1 MANPGKTSSPSVLAG
16 QTKIEMSE
24 TNGANGGPAGPMSTQ
39 SEVLLVGSL
48 GIRLMGLYLAV
59 LPTLILY
66 MLVAAWM
73 PVPNDAGTRTVTLFW
88 WDPIT
93 LGVDAWL
100 FLIVL
105 LAGGLGGY
113 VHTATSFSDYVG
125 NRKLTR
131 SWLWWLL
138 LRAPIGI
145 VLALIFY
152 LVLRGG
158 LLTAI
163 DDGRAL
169 NPYGFAAIA
178 AMVGMFSKQATD
190 KLREL
195 FDTLFKT
202 DSDAGRGDKLKSPQP
217 SLTSFDPPTVV
228 TGVFDQVVTAI
239 GTNFVSQ
246 SVVRIG
252 GASRKTH
259 FKGET
264 RLIFELVDADVA
276 TARQLDISVVNP
288 APGGGESDNRPLTVA

>member
-1 MANPGKTSSPSVLAG
+1 MEMG
-16 QTKIEMSE
+16 Q
-24 TNGANGGPAGPMSTQ
+24 TNGAKGDDARTMSTQ
-39 SEVLLVGSL
+39 SELMLVGSR
-48 GIRLMGLYLAV
+48 GIRLMGVYLAV
-59 LPTLILY
+59 LPALIIYL
-66 MLVAAWM
+66 LVAAWM
-73 PVPNDAGTRTVTLFW
+73 PVPNNAGTRSVTWFW
-88 WDPIT
+88 WESIT
-93 LGVDAWL
+93 VGVDAWL

-113 VHTATSFSDYVG
+113 VHTATSFADYVG

-163 DDGRAL
+163 DDGKTL

-202 DSDAGRGDKLKSPQP
+202 DSDAGRGDKLTSPQP
-217 SLTSFDPPTVV
+217 NLASFEPPTVV
-228 TGVFDQVVTAI
+228 TRGSDQVVTAI
-239 GTNFVSQ
+239 GANFVTQ

-252 GASRKTH
+252 GESRKTH
-259 FKGET
+259 FKSET

-276 TARQLDISVVNP
+276 TAGQLDVSVINP
-288 APGGGESDNRPLTVA
+288 APGGGESDKRPLTVV